1 MKEGLSFRMLRRIVD
16 HRQDTSLATRLRRN
30 RFALFKQLVSSLEP
44 PVTIL
49 DVGGTPQFWKM
60 MRFDDERSA
69 RIVVLNRKEP
79 ESIHPNISFVI
90 GDATDLGRFEDKAFD
105 VVFSNSVIEHLGAY
119 GAQRRMAEEV
129 KRVGKRYFVQTPN
142 RYFPIE
148 HHMLV
153 PLFQFF
159 PTPLK
164 VFLLR
169 RFDLGWVSKRPNK
182 QEAEALV
189 ERIKLLTERDVRAL
203 FPEATIHREKFLGL
217 TKSFVAYGGWSQ
229 ETDT

>member
-1 MKEGLSFRMLRRIVD
+1 MKEGISFKMLKRLVD
-16 HRQDTSLATRLRRN
+16 HRKDTSLATRLRRN
-30 RFALFKQLVSSLEP
+30 RFALFRQLVSSLEQ

-49 DVGGTPQFWKM
+49 DVGGTPRFWQM
-60 MRFDDERSA
+60 MCFDGGRSA
-69 RIVVLNRKEP
+69 RIVILNLKEP
-79 ESIHPNISFVI
+79 DLVPPNITFVL
-90 GDATDLGRFEDKAFD
+90 GDATDLGRYEDKAFD

-119 GAQRRMAEEV
+119 AAQRRMAEEV

-148 HHMLV
+148 PHVLV

-164 VFLLR
+164 VFLVR
-169 RFDLGWVSKRPNK
+169 RFNLGWVSRRPNK

-189 ERIKLLTERDVRAL
+189 DSIKLLTERDVRTL
-203 FPEATIHREKFLGL
+203 FPEATIHKEKFLGL
-217 TKSFVAYGGWSQ
+217 TKSFIACGGWSQ
-229 ETDT
+229 GADA